1 MKTTAIRRTA
11 KTHTIG
17 WWKKDLDSVFSH
29 YIRQKDA
36 VNEIATCVTCGARAH
51 WKKMQNG
58 HYVARNHM
66 STRYDE
72 ENCHVQCVGCNMFKG
87 GNMDE
92 YSLFLIKQYG
102 KAILPKLNKK
112 KQTIHKMS
120 IPDYQELVEIYKE
133 KIKELLT

>member
-1 MKTTAIRRTA
+1 
-11 KTHTIG
+11 
-17 WWKKDLDSVFSH
+17 
-29 YIRQKDA
+29 
-36 VNEIATCVTCGARAH
+36 
-51 WKKMQNG
+51 
-58 HYVARNHM
+58 
-66 STRYDE
+66 
-72 ENCHVQCVGCNMFKG
+72 MFKG